1 MYSRRS
7 VHRMRGTTAISQSM
21 DTAGSTS
28 PSLGWRFCHMV
39 CGCVGVW
46 VVWFAGSMVR
56 ACVCVCAE
64 EGGWLNS
71 LCPSHAR
78 LFDRGGRA
86 SVAREH
92 GRQEVILCVCLL
104 CIRRSA
110 VSPRAFSTCQAV
122 QRNAKRK
129 MTSISLPLSMNLRLE
144 RRRKRHYVICV
155 LQRRSHTENF
165 TGASGFSPCCSRR
178 WHHRWAFVWRVNTL
192 FCSKPRLGLAR
203 ARRPCN

>member
-1 MYSRRS
+1 
-7 VHRMRGTTAISQSM
+7 
-21 DTAGSTS
+21 
-28 PSLGWRFCHMV
+28 MV
-39 CGCVGVW
+39 C
-46 VVWFAGSMVR
+46 
-56 ACVCVCAE
+56 ACVIRVEWLTGAGRLICWIDGACVRVCACVCAE
-64 EGGWLNS
+64 EGCWLNS
-71 LCPSHAR
+71 LCPSHAL
-78 LFDRGGRA
+78 LFDRGGCA

-92 GRQEVILCVCLL
+92 GRQEVILFVCLL

-129 MTSISLPLSMNLRLE
+129 MTPISLPLSMNLRLE

-178 WHHRWAFVWRVNTL
+178 
-192 FCSKPRLGLAR
+192 
-203 ARRPCN
+203 